1 MGQFCLVYGCR
12 RRKTRENVSSHC
24 VIKFISTKNAKVLD
38 TGRKFVVN
46 TKPQNMY
53 VLLCVIVKMFFHS
66 FMQVL

>member
-1 MGQFCLVYGCR
+1 MYGCR

-46 TKPQNMY
+46 IKPMGIDKAQY
-53 VLLCVIVKMFFHS
+53 IW
-66 FMQVL
+66 